1 MRFSLRLNLIPALAF
16 SLSSLFTI
24 PAFAAGE
31 VTTFSLDN
39 GMQAVVIED
48 HRAPVV
54 VHMVWYRTGAAD
66 EQPGKSGIAHFLE
79 HLMFQGTENMAPGEL
94 SRVVEANG
102 GSDNAF
108 TSQDY
113 TAYYQRVAADR
124 LGLMMQM
131 EADRMRHLKLSQQ
144 DVDTERDVILEERST
159 RIDNQPGALFD
170 EEMQAALYRNS
181 PYGIPVIGWRREM
194 EALSRDDALFHYQ
207 RYYAPN
213 NATLIVAG
221 DVTPDEVK
229 ALAEQYYGPLA
240 PTEDLPDRLRPQEP
254 PSRAARHIT
263 MQDPRV
269 AQPMLTRHYLAPERD
284 PGDQKEAAALTYLA
298 ELLGGDSATSV
309 LGRALQFDSQIAVHT
324 GAGYSGTSLDDTS
337 FSLMLVPA
345 DGVSL
350 PEAEAALDE
359 QLAKF
364 LQDGPDP
371 EAFARIKAQIHASEI
386 YALDNVQR
394 LAQRYGGALSSG
406 LTVEDVQAWPEVLQA
421 VTPEDVMQAARDVLV
436 PSASVTGYLEPTAAE
451 VAQ

>member
-1 MRFSLRLNLIPALAF
+1 
-16 SLSSLFTI
+16 
-24 PAFAAGE
+24 
-31 VTTFSLDN
+31 
-39 GMQAVVIED
+39 
-48 HRAPVV
+48 
-54 VHMVWYRTGAAD
+54 
-66 EQPGKSGIAHFLE
+66 
-79 HLMFQGTENMAPGEL
+79 
-94 SRVVEANG
+94 
-102 GSDNAF
+102 
-108 TSQDY
+108 
-113 TAYYQRVAADR
+113 
-124 LGLMMQM
+124 
-131 EADRMRHLKLSQQ
+131 
-144 DVDTERDVILEERST
+144 
-159 RIDNQPGALFD
+159 
-170 EEMQAALYRNS
+170 
-181 PYGIPVIGWRREM
+181 
-194 EALSRDDALFHYQ
+194 
-207 RYYAPN
+207 
-213 NATLIVAG
+213 
-221 DVTPDEVK
+221 
-229 ALAEQYYGPLA
+229 
-240 PTEDLPDRLRPQEP
+240 
-254 PSRAARHIT
+254 
-263 MQDPRV
+263 
-269 AQPMLTRHYLAPERD
+269 RD

-406 LTVEDVQAWPEVLQA
+406 LTVEDVQAWPDVLQA